1 MVTNTLI
8 LLKVIH
14 KVWNKVTQTA
24 SSVIFVSF
32 PGMQIRKLLFQLS
45 PSLGDQKIPVTS
57 WAAIEFIFHE
67 KMAKLACGSRRSRH
81 PDLFAHHINFPGILC
96 CTGRPESAQLVDS
109 SCVYCVEARQ
119 KSNGATSET
128 SQLLLSQQLKG
139 CAKHFIKKVKPRV
152 EWGFSLGL
160 IV

>member
-1 MVTNTLI
+1 MEQSDRDSI
-8 LLKVIH
+8 LSHLCLLPWDADTEVAFP
-14 KVWNKVTQTA
+14 TFA
-24 SSVIFVSF
+24 SARRSERI
-32 PGMQIRKLLFQLS
+32 L
-45 PSLGDQKIPVTS
+45 VTS

-67 KMAKLACGSRRSRH
+67 KMTKLACGYRRSCH

-128 SQLLLSQQLKG
+128 SQLLISQQLKG
-139 CAKHFIKKVKPRV
+139 CAKHFIKKVKPRF